1 MAKKVVV
8 LGGDGIGPEIT
19 AATVNILKEAG
30 FKVDIQT
37 PSCGEAVVEQFGTA
51 FPDEAR
57 EAADA
62 ADAILFGATGEA
74 SIIIMAY
81 LRFFLRTY
89 ANVRPMKFYAGSQSP
104 LKKPDDIDFVVLRE
118 NLEGMYPGREGDISD
133 LAKTWPDYRDLLGK
147 RFADFGEGKFAIRI
161 ITKEGSD
168 RIARFACELARKR
181 KKKGHQ
187 GKITCVHKVNMLR
200 ESCGLFKHRVEEM
213 LKEYPELTYEHFH
226 VDDAARRLVRFPQEM
241 DVIVTSNM
249 FGDILS
255 DLGAELVGGLGIA
268 PSGCYGDGKAYFES
282 VHGSAPD
289 IAGLGV
295 ANPTATILSAVMMLE
310 YLGMPHEAA
319 ALEKA
324 VAAVYRKGKT
334 LPRDQGGKAT
344 TTEFAAA
351 VLKEIK

>member
-8 LGGDGIGPEIT
+8 LGGDGIGPEVT
-19 AATVNILKEAG
+19 GVTVKIMREAG
-30 FKVDIQT
+30 FPLEILT
-37 PSCGEAVVEQFGTA
+37 PPCGESVIEQYGTA

-57 EAADA
+57 ELCESS
-62 ADAILFGATGEA
+62 DAILFGATHEA

-81 LRFFLRTY
+81 LRFVLRTY
-89 ANVRPMKFYAGSQSP
+89 ANMRPSKYYKGSSSP
-104 LKKPDDIDFVVLRE
+104 LSTPDQIDFVVVRE
-118 NLEGMYPGREGDISD
+118 NLEGMYPGREGELWE
-133 LAKTWPDYRDLLGK
+133 LAKALPDYRDLLGK
-147 RFADFGEGKFAIRI
+147 GFAELGEGKFAIRV

-181 KKKGHQ
+181 KGAGHA
-187 GKITCVHKVNMLR
+187 GKVTCVTKQNMLR
-200 ESCGLFKHRVEEM
+200 ESCGLFKQRVEEII
-213 LKEYPELTYEHFH
+213 KGYPELQYEHFH

-289 IAGLGV
+289 IAGKSI
-295 ANPTATILSAVMMLE
+295 ANPTATILSAAMMLD
-310 YLGMPHEAA
+310 YLGLPNEAA
-319 ALEKA
+319 ALERA
-324 VAAVYRKGKT
+324 VAAVFRKGAALT
-334 LPRDQGGKAT
+334 RDQGGNAT
-344 TTEFAAA
+344 TTEFAEA
-351 VLKEIK
+351 VLNEI

>member
-1 MAKKVVV
+1 MAKSVVV

-19 AATVNILKEAG
+19 AAATYIMKEAK
-30 FKVDIQT
+30 FPIDIQT
-37 PSCGEAVVEQFGTA
+37 PPCGEEVVEEFGTA

-57 EAADA
+57 EACAS

-81 LRFFLRTY
+81 LRFFLKTF
-89 ANVRPMKFYAGSQSP
+89 ANVRPMKYFAGSYSP
-104 LKKPDDIDFVVLRE
+104 LANPAHIDFVVVRE

-133 LAKTWPDYRDLLGK
+133 LAKAMPDYADLLGK
-147 RFADFGEGKFAIRI
+147 RFADLGEGKFAIRV
-161 ITKEGSD
+161 ITREGAT

-181 KKKGHQ
+181 KQKGGK

-200 ESCGLFKHRVEEM
+200 ESCGLFKQAVEDV
-213 LKEYPELTYEHFH
+213 LKEYPELAYEHFH
-226 VDDAARRLVRFPQEM
+226 VDDAARRLVRFPREM

-268 PSGCYGDGKAYFES
+268 PSGCYGNGKAYFES

-289 IAGLGV
+289 IAGKGI
-295 ANPTATILSAVMMLE
+295 ANPTATILSAAMMLD
-310 YLGMPHEAA
+310 YLGLPNEAA

-324 VAAVYRKGKT
+324 VEAVYRTGKQLT
-334 LPRDQGGKAT
+334 GDQGGKAKT
-344 TTEFAAA
+344 LEFAEA

>member
-1 MAKKVVV
+1 MKNVAV
-8 LGGDGIGPEIT
+8 LGGDGVGPEIT
-19 AATVNILKEAG
+19 SAAVTILKEAG
-30 FKVDIQT
+30 FRIDIQT
-37 PSCGEAVVEQFGTA
+37 PPCGEAVVDDFGTA

-57 EAADA
+57 EACEA

-89 ANVRPMKFYAGSQSP
+89 ANVRPMKYYPGSYSP
-104 LKKPDDIDFVVLRE
+104 LSNPADIDFVVIRE

-133 LAKTWPDYRDLLGK
+133 LAKALPDYHDLLGK
-147 RFADFGEGKFAIRI
+147 RFAELGEGKFAIRI
-161 ITKEGSD
+161 ITKEGAD

-181 KKKGHQ
+181 KRNGGK

-200 ESCGLFKHRVEEM
+200 ESCGLFKRRVEET
-213 LKEYPELTYEHFH
+213 LKGYPELAYEHFH

-268 PSGCYGDGKAYFES
+268 PSGCYGNGKAYFES

-289 IAGLGV
+289 IAGKGIV
-295 ANPTATILSAVMMLE
+295 NPTATILSAAMMLE
-310 YLGMPHEAA
+310 YLGLQSEAA

-324 VAAVYRKGKT
+324 VEAVYRGRKALT
-334 LPRDQGGKAT
+334 RDQGGSAST
-344 TTEFAAA
+344 LEFAEA
-351 VLKEIK
+351 VLREIR